1 MKICKREKS
10 DKKIESKF
18 DNGKKTI
25 KSWNVLSSGVELE
38 TFHNGKG
45 KNREKCQKK
54 IFCFCWD
61 LNSRP
66 FITAEVGNY
75 LENRSNDYKYS
86 NLLIDGQMFLFFVG
100 FSRFYLFS

>member
-1 MKICKREKS
+1 MKNCKREKS

-45 KNREKCQKK
+45 KNRGEMPKK
-54 IFCFCWD
+54 K
-61 LNSRP
+61 
-66 FITAEVGNY
+66 
-75 LENRSNDYKYS
+75 KY
-86 NLLIDGQMFLFFVG
+86 FAFVG
-100 FSRFYLFS
+100 I

>member
-1 MKICKREKS
+1 VKICKREKS

-45 KNREKCQKK
+45 KNREKMPKK
-54 IFCFCWD
+54 RNILLLLGF
-61 LNSRP
+61 
-66 FITAEVGNY
+66 E
-75 LENRSNDYKYS
+75 LETFHNGR
-86 NLLIDGQMFLFFVG
+86 GG
-100 FSRFYLFS
+100 